1 MAQRAP
7 DSLISGTAGRRYWE
21 GVNADVSGMLGGLP
35 GVSRADLVGSRAFLA
50 KMGIG
55 GTKGLRK
62 LGRVLEG
69 GAGCVDPLLPSP
81 SFPFLPFSIPV
92 HSICHGHYGLKSK
105 LTA

>member
-55 GTKGLRK
+55 GTKGLRR

-69 GAGCVDPLLPSP
+69 GAGCVVSPP
-81 SFPFLPFSIPV
+81 SFFPSQPRASI
-92 HSICHGHYGLKSK
+92 SHGHFH
-105 LTA
+105 